1 VVDLKGAKVEELVRI
16 GGVVGVGEDGGCEE
30 EEEKE
35 LMEHGA
41 LGVVLSAVA
50 TKTDDESL

>member
-1 VVDLKGAKVEELVRI
+1 MEGAEVEEVVRV
-16 GGVVGVGEDGGCEE
+16 GGEVGVGEDGGCEE

-41 LGVVLSAVA
+41 LGVIVSAIA
-50 TKTDDESL
+50 MKTDDESL